1 LRSFHGQRHLKA
13 TIQIVRFRPRHLPRV
28 LRIERASFGTDAWPR
43 SEFLEYYRECGEWFV
58 VAKLS
63 GRIAG
68 YAITCMEKRAAELA
82 SIAVHPDYRRRGVA
96 DALLRHMLDAVA
108 SAGLRRVEL
117 MVRCDNPAGQ
127 QLYRSLGFRRVR
139 RVHGYYDDG
148 TEGILM
154 AKSLP

>member
-1 LRSFHGQRHLKA
+1 LRPFHGQRHLKPA
-13 TIQIVRFRPRHLPRV
+13 IQIVPFRPRHLPRV
-28 LRIERASFGTDAWPR
+28 LRIERASFGRDAWPIG
-43 SEFLEYYRECGEWFV
+43 EFLDYYRECGAWFV

-68 YAITCMEKRAAELA
+68 YGITCLEQRGAEIA

-96 DALLRHMLDAVA
+96 AALMHHMLDAVA

-139 RVHGYYDDG
+139 RVRGYYDDG

-154 AKSLP
+154 AKSLR